1 MGIYDRDYNRPD
13 GFEQGYAATGGMGGM
28 GGITPAVKWLLIINF
43 AVFVINALIFPSL
56 DPEQRITALDMYGSI
71 FPVSGVYAI
80 QLWRLVTY
88 QFLHA
93 GVGHLV
99 FNMLVLYFMGPLVE
113 RTWGSKAFVK
123 FYLICGAAG
132 GVVYTLMVMLNI
144 MGPGIMVGA
153 SGAIYGVM
161 AAVAY
166 MFPQLKVLLWGII
179 PMTMIRL
186 VILLV
191 IVSLLTIA
199 FGHNVGGE
207 LAHLTGLGAGF
218 AYVMYK
224 PWVKKM
230 RMEHQKGAWSSKVD
244 QEREFLKEVDRILDK
259 VHHQG
264 IQSLSYHERHI
275 LQEATRRE
283 QQNAHK

>member
-13 GFEQGYAATGGMGGM
+13 GYEQSYAPTGGM

-43 AVFVINALIFPSL
+43 AVFVINALIFPPL
-56 DPEQRITALDMYGSI
+56 DPDAPIRTTLLDLYGAI
-71 FPVSGVYAI
+71 FPASAAYAI
-80 QLWRLVTY
+80 QLWRLVSY

-113 RTWGSKAFVK
+113 RSWGSKAFVK

-144 MGPGIMVGA
+144 LEPGIMVGA

-166 MFPQLKVLLWGII
+166 TFPHLRVLLWGII

-191 IVSLLTIA
+191 IVSLLTLA

-218 AYVMYK
+218 LYVMYK
-224 PWVKKM
+224 PWFTNL
-230 RMEHQKGAWSSKVD
+230 RMEHQKGAWSRKVD
-244 QEREFLKEVDRILDK
+244 QEREFLKEVDEILDK
-259 VHHQG
+259 VHREG
-264 IQSLSYHERHI
+264 IQSLSWHERHV

>member
-13 GFEQGYAATGGMGGM
+13 GYEQGYAPTGGM
-28 GGITPAVKWLLIINF
+28 GGITIAVKWLLIINF
-43 AVFVINALIFPSL
+43 AIFVINALIFPPL
-56 DPEQRITALDMYGSI
+56 DPESRIRATLLDFYGAI
-71 FPVSGVYAI
+71 FPVNAVYAI

-113 RTWGSKAFVK
+113 RSWGSRAFIK

-132 GVVYTLMVMLNI
+132 GVVYTLMTLANI
-144 MGPGIMVGA
+144 TAPGIMVGA

-166 MFPQLKVLLWGII
+166 MFPHLRVLLWGIV

-191 IVSLLTIA
+191 IISLLTIA

-218 AYVMYK
+218 LYVMYK
-224 PWVKKM
+224 PWFTKF
-230 RMEHQKGAWSSKVD
+230 RMEHHKGSWSRKVE
-244 QEREFLKEVDRILDK
+244 QEREFLKEVDEILDK
-259 VHHQG
+259 VHREG
-264 IQSLSYHERHI
+264 IQSLSWHERHV

-283 QQNAHK
+283 QQNTHK